1 MFRRVGTRR
10 RTTRREKDEY
20 RPNTHVGC
28 ERILKAPL
36 NSNSHKPGLTEYRY
50 WIVYELSKQ
59 LKCRLNTRV
68 NLYNCRR
75 MRMRRMGVAIT
86 TETRVRVEERLKTGP
101 LYNV

>member
-1 MFRRVGTRR
+1 VSGRAAGRRA
-10 RTTRREKDEY
+10 EKDEY

-28 ERILKAPL
+28 ERIEGALELELPQARPY
-36 NSNSHKPGLTEYRY
+36 TRY

-59 LKCRLNTRV
+59 LKCRLNTRG